1 MGTRAPVRTS
11 ESSRRSCTSRRPRR
25 TGSSPT
31 CPPNDIVIVFVNE
44 KKSAEKVSRTIE
56 RNGKKTWINKR
67 QRILVFYVRVFM
79 H

>member
-1 MGTRAPVRTS
+1 M
-11 ESSRRSCTSRRPRR
+11 
-25 TGSSPT
+25 
-31 CPPNDIVIVFVNE
+31 VIVFVNE